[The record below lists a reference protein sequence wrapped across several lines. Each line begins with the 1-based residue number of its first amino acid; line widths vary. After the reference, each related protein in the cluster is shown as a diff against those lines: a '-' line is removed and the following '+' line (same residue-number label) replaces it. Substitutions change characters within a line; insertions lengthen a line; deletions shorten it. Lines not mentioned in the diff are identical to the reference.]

1 MDTQSLY
8 LLREPMKTVFGD
20 VGYLSISDYIKM
32 SSEISTVSKQPL
44 HMYYEFRNQLEK
56 IDESE
61 RSNFLRE
68 IESLKTISLIELVRT
83 DNHVKSAYER
93 FFEKLI
99 TYRDELTYE
108 DILGDENYFTA
119 IRKLSLEM
127 NYLKEDPVSPNP
139 EIQEYY
145 EQRKIMKMK
154 ESGDINFS
162 DIISSVSVGGGYKY
176 EEIRD
181 MTIFQF
187 YHTYYRIGSFKKY
200 DQSTIFASAFH
211 DTKILTSWT
220 EKIDLFKDEKLGF
233 DYGEFNKKYNDIF
246 S

>member
-1 MDTQSLY
+1 MY

-32 SSEISTVSKQPL
+32 TSEISTVSKQPL
-44 HMYYEFRNQLEK
+44 HMYYEFRKHLEK
-56 IDESE
+56 IDEAE
-61 RSNFLRE
+61 RNSFLVE
-68 IESLKTISLIELVRT
+68 IESLKTISLFELVKT
-83 DNHVKSAYER
+83 DNQVKSAYER
-93 FFEKLI
+93 FFEKLV
-99 TYRDELTYE
+99 TYRDEVTFE
-108 DILGDENYFTA
+108 DILSDESYFTA

-127 NYLKEDPVSPNP
+127 NYLKEEPVSPNP
-139 EIQEYY
+139 EIQDYY
-145 EQRKIMKMK
+145 EQRKVMKMK

-162 DIISSVSVGGGYKY
+162 DIISSVSVGGSYKY